1 MDVLAGVGVL
11 DVDDSAIANRVEREV
26 DVGGRLVGEAL
37 EGQPAVRGGR
47 RLGTVGDGAQGVRQ
61 VLPDGR
67 VDDLGCGGADL
78 AVLLDSVRRDDR
90 KNSCPALQRRGSQL
104 RDA

>member
-26 DVGGRLVGEAL
+26 DVGARLVGEAL

-78 AVLLDSVRRDDR
+78 AVRIDRIGRDDE
-90 KNSCPALQRRGSQL
+90 QIIGRGVV
-104 RDA
+104 